1 MMNLPMTILS
11 VGIGLGYADA
21 GQLIMQLKTIRVL
34 ELLEEQLYL
43 RLQIILLRKKLQKML
58 LIIKT

>member
-1 MMNLPMTILS
+1 MNLPMTILS
-11 VGIGLGYADA
+11 VGIGLDMLMR
-21 GQLIMQLKTIRVL
+21 GQLIMQLKTMRVL

-43 RLQIILLRKKLQKML
+43 QLQIILLQKKLQKML